1 MMWRG
6 PACRRYSRAVPVTAL
21 LLAVSAP
28 AAALQGAPVS
38 VYRIAP
44 AVDAP
49 VIVAAGLAILLPT
62 VFASHLVHPRC
73 PCDPGEVNA
82 LDRHVIGNHSDFMAT
97 ASDVT
102 EAIAIIAP
110 LLLDAA
116 DVGLGRVFLEDATVY
131 AEALAVGQAITTI
144 TKYSVRRPRPR
155 VYAGDP
161 AEIRTTDG
169 YLSFSSGHTSVVTT
183 AMTVTAVTL
192 QKRHGQRVWPWIMA
206 ATLGVVVAAQR
217 VAAGQ
222 HFYTDVAVGF
232 ATGAAAGAAVP
243 LLHARF

>member
-1 MMWRG
+1 MLT
-6 PACRRYSRAVPVTAL
+6 AAL

-28 AAALQGAPVS
+28 AAAVEAGPVS
-38 VYRIAP
+38 VYRVNP
-44 AVDAP
+44 AVDVP
-49 VIVAAGLAILLPT
+49 VIVASALAIVLPT
-62 VFASHLVHPRC
+62 VFASDLIHPRC

-82 LDRHVIGNHSDFMAT
+82 LDRHVIGNSSRFMDT

-102 EAIAIIAP
+102 EAVAVIAP

-116 DVGLGRVFLEDATVY
+116 DVGLGQVFLEDATVY
-131 AEALAVGQAITTI
+131 AEALAVDGALTTL
-144 TKYSVRRPRPR
+144 TKYATRRPRPLA
-155 VYAGDP
+155 YSGDP
-161 AEIRTTDG
+161 AEIRSTDG
-169 YLSFSSGHTSVVTT
+169 YLSFYSGHTSLVTG

-206 ATLGVVVAAQR
+206 AAVGAVVAVQR

-222 HFYTDVAVGF
+222 HFYTDVVVGF
-232 ATGAAAGAAVP
+232 AAGAATGVAVP